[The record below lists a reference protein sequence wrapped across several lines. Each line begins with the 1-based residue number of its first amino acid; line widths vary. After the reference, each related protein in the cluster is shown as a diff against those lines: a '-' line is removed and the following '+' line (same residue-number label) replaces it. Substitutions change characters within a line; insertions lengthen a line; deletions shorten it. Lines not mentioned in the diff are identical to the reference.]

1 MTKSFVIETFCF
13 GKYPDGGDRD
23 SAWDPDLQKILYGI
37 RIREI
42 LEIITLHISKST
54 DLINFDTKNF

>member
-23 SAWDPDLQKILYGI
+23 SAWDPVLQKILYGI
-37 RIREI
+37 RFREI
-42 LEIITLHISKST
+42 LEIFRIKIY
-54 DLINFDTKNF
+54 